1 MHKRNGEQRGAKGKI
16 ACLLYLGDCHG
27 ALALLDAFR
36 NTGGSKV
43 DACLMEAKGRVQL
56 GDKSSALAAFRQAL
70 AEDQTC
76 VDACYG
82 LLNTDAR
89 SVDGAGAAFL
99 ENTWHSLG
107 ALRDKVL
114 AGFALAHWHEVRA
127 NFNEQLHWLDLTNEA
142 RRALRPFDRGTL
154 NGWHDLTRRFCTF
167 EWYSRLVLPD
177 ALPESVEPILI
188 CGMPRS
194 GTTLIEQT
202 LAACE
207 SVT

>member
-1 MHKRNGEQRGAKGKI
+1 M
-16 ACLLYLGDCHG
+16 
-27 ALALLDAFR
+27 LDAFR

-43 DACLMEAKGRVQL
+43 DACLMEAKARVQL
-56 GDKSSALAAFRQAL
+56 GDKSSAMAAFRQAL

-89 SVDGAGAAFL
+89 SVDGADAAFL

-177 ALPESVEPILI
+177 ALPESVAPILI